1 MRWIAVV
8 VVTLLLVGC
17 ANHKRNTR
25 HHLLAHVQNDVGI
38 EMPEAPAAPS
48 TASP

>member
-17 ANHKRNTR
+17 AHRTKGRR
-25 HHLLAHVQNDVGI
+25 HLLALVQNAAEI

-48 TASP
+48 TASR